1 MQAPGRSPLCL
12 SVSCRSK
19 FHRRNRNLFPV
30 YFKIFPSILPRAET
44 RAFLRRRG
52 AGEDDAGIRREFQFP
67 GDLWLPRRENRC
79 RQPPN
84 NHTSYGYHTPG
95 VYTRARARARRLS
108 STSSHPL
115 PLFLSPFF
123 PRARVP
129 SSARPPPLPTSSRDL
144 LHLYLCLITNSQ
156 AYPPP
161 PLPRHLRKI
170 ARDLN
175 YCALLLSP
183 RPSLALSLF
192 LARGSN
198 YHSLFPRP
206 RFKLSREVR
215 MIIYRPRT
223 NRIFR
228 SPFLSQ
234 F

>member
-1 MQAPGRSPLCL
+1 MPGYGGSFSFRVICGSLVVRIDAASRPITIHRTAITPL
-12 SVSCRSK
+12 
-19 FHRRNRNLFPV
+19 
-30 YFKIFPSILPRAET
+30 
-44 RAFLRRRG
+44 
-52 AGEDDAGIRREFQFP
+52 
-67 GDLWLPRRENRC
+67 
-79 RQPPN
+79 
-84 NHTSYGYHTPG
+84 GYIP
-95 VYTRARARARRLS
+95 ARAHAAS
-108 STSSHPL
+108 
-115 PLFLSPFF
+115 
-123 PRARVP
+123 
-129 SSARPPPLPTSSRDL
+129 L
-144 LHLYLCLITNSQ
+144 LHLISPSPSLPLALFPACTRALFGASASPDFLPRPSSSLPALLQIARRTH
-156 AYPPP
+156 PL

-206 RFKLSREVR
+206 RFKLSREAR

-234 F
+234 L